1 MKDDIKN
8 KIYSLVKEYF
18 SDETLFQTDRVSVGF
33 PCFDHNEIISA
44 MDSLLDL
51 RLSQGPKVQKF
62 EDDFSD
68 YLGMNYGVAV
78 NSGSSANLLAI
89 QALIRTGRV
98 KPGSEVILPA
108 ATFAT
113 VASPILQCG
122 LIPVFVD
129 IDPDTFLMC
138 PKDLESKVTPKTKAI
153 MPIHLYGQVCDMTE
167 IMKVAKKH
175 NLRVLEDCAEC
186 YLATHKGMM
195 AGTIGDIGSWSF
207 ENSKHLSCG
216 DGGIVATDDEEL
228 GDYLRKLG
236 TQGFKNAT
244 ARSGKIRV
252 SKDMF
257 QNPSYTRHSH
267 YGFMYR
273 LPEVAAAVALAQV
286 EKMEFFISK
295 RQQMGSLYKEVVQK
309 DGAGI
314 ISPQFLPEG
323 DVSSY
328 WAFAAKLI
336 DDSIDWV
343 EFRKAHVSHGGDGI
357 YAAWALLYKEGS
369 IPEIHEMQKQMGLPL
384 MNVEDGICPVAE
396 IVQPR
401 LLQFTTNQNTL
412 EEMEIQA
419 EALSK
424 TLRQLS

>member
-1 MKDDIKN
+1 MNIYFKN
-8 KIYSLVKEYF
+8 TIIINSNNNYFYIQGDLMGGNSWRFGDNERKYVEEVLSSGFASATSGNMNSRVEALFAESHKKEF
-18 SDETLFQTDRVSVGF
+18 AITF
-33 PCFDHNEIISA
+33 
-44 MDSLLDL
+44 
-51 RLSQGPKVQKF
+51 
-62 EDDFSD
+62 
-68 YLGMNYGVAV
+68 
-78 NSGSSANLLAI
+78 NSGTTTLHASLWAMGVRYGDEVLVSPLTVISCMNAI
-89 QALIRTGRV
+89 LYCNA
-98 KPGSEVILPA
+98 
-108 ATFAT
+108 
-113 VASPILQCG
+113 
-122 LIPVFVD
+122 IPVFVD

-286 EKMEFFISK
+286 EKMEYFIAK
-295 RQQMGSLYKEVVQK
+295 RQKMGSLYKEVVEK
-309 DGAGI
+309 DGSNI
-314 ISPQFLPEG
+314 IKSQYLPDG

-328 WAFAAKLI
+328 WAYAAQLT

-343 EFRKAHVSHGGDGI
+343 EFRKTHVSHGGDGI
-357 YAAWALLYKEGS
+357 YAAWALLYKEES
-369 IPEIHEMQKQMGLPL
+369 VPEILNMQTTMGLPQ
-384 MNVEDGICPVAE
+384 MNVDHGICPNAE
-396 IVQPR
+396 KVQPR
-401 LLQFTTNQNTL
+401 ILQFTTNQNTI

-424 TLRQLS
+424 TLRDFS